1 MSKSP
6 APASP
11 TPESSPITLRT
22 LRAMASGHEPIA
34 CLAVYDATFARLMD
48 QAGVHLLLAGDSA
61 AEVVLGLPRT
71 VHMPMDFAI
80 EITAA
85 VRRGA
90 RRAHVMADMPFMS
103 YQASPDDAM
112 TNAGQFMT
120 RGGADS
126 VKLEADESFASL
138 VERMTHAGIPV
149 CAHVGSRPQTAG
161 LTGGYTSAGR
171 TQSTAETI
179 IRDAVALEQAGAVLL
194 LIEAVPDEVTRRV
207 VEATNIPVIGIGA
220 GTACHGQILV
230 MHDLLGLSEH
240 PPRFAKPAAD
250 LAAPIVDAGRQW
262 VARVAS
268 GEIGGQGYSMK
279 AGEIVEGTHESSSAP
294 EQNPSGIRSGRTTE
308 SGH

>member
-6 APASP
+6 AAASSATEP
-11 TPESSPITLRT
+11 SPITLRT
-22 LRAMASGHEPIA
+22 LRAMVSRHEPIA

-48 QAGVHLLLAGDSA
+48 RAGVHLMLAGDSA

-71 VHMPMDFAI
+71 VHMPMDFALH
-80 EITAA
+80 ITAA

-103 YQASPDDAM
+103 YQASPDEAM
-112 TNAGQFMT
+112 TNAGAFMT

-126 VKLEADESFASL
+126 VKLEADESFAPL
-138 VERMTHAGIPV
+138 VERMTRAGIPV

-161 LTGGYTSAGR
+161 LTGGYASAGR
-171 TQSTAETI
+171 TQATAEGI

-194 LIEAVPDEVTRRV
+194 LIEAVPEEVTRRV
-207 VEATNIPVIGIGA
+207 VEATHVPVIGIGA

-230 MHDLLGLSEH
+230 LHDLLGLSEH

-250 LAAPIVDAGRQW
+250 LAPSILEAGRNW
-262 VARVAS
+262 VSRVS
-268 GEIGGQGYSMK
+268 RGEIGGQGYSMK
-279 AGEIVEGTHESSSAP
+279 AGEIVEPSQGSGSSAEKSPKSIQSGLEHES
-294 EQNPSGIRSGRTTE
+294 EG
-308 SGH
+308 